1 MEGLKKTI
9 KKFKPNFLIEY
20 NKEYFLKVSKKLKD
34 YDKYIYDIQT
44 NKMVKLNSKLIK
56 FKVARTSANNPLSIR
71 NIFFVHKK
79 NSLLC

>member
-9 KKFKPNFLIEY
+9 KRFKPNFLIEY
-20 NKEYFLKVSKKLKD
+20 NKEYFSKVSKKLKD

-44 NKMVKLNSKLIK
+44 NKMIKLNSKLIK
-56 FKVARTSANNPLSIR
+56 FNVARTSTNNPLSIR

-79 NSLLC
+79 NNLLC